1 MAMTQDNSLAF
12 RSARAGGA
20 SVLALDGSVDAVTSH
35 LLDARLDP
43 LLSGASPRVLLDF
56 AGVGY
61 ISSAGLRSILLG
73 AKTARARD
81 GEFALCGL
89 QRHVREAFEVSG
101 FAKIL
106 PLYASREAYLS
117 RSLDHFSSD
126 AVDCPLQRNKNAVL
140 RFLMILQFS
149 NYSEMPLVTD
159 PSMVTRLTPSLAHGE
174 HGNQLPSAGAFEEHL
189 QHLHSLQDID
199 IVIESMIA
207 EGDQVATNNITH
219 RHYKDGRYMATRYMS
234 FYRLSDGKIVEKIDV
249 YDRLHE
255 QQQLAARPPAVA

>member
-1 MAMTQDNSLAF
+1 MTQNKSLSF
-12 RSARAGGA
+12 GSARAGGA
-20 SVLALDGSVDAVTSH
+20 SVLALDGSVDVVTSH
-35 LLDARLDP
+35 LLDARLEP
-43 LLSGASPRVLLDF
+43 LLSVANPHVLLDF

-61 ISSAGLRSILLG
+61 VSSAGLRSVLLA
-73 AKTARARD
+73 AKTARARG
-81 GEFALCGL
+81 GEFAICSL
-89 QRHVREAFEVSG
+89 QRHVREAFEVTG
-101 FAKIL
+101 FASIL

-117 RSLDHFSSD
+117 RSIDLFSTD
-126 AVDCPLQRNKNAVL
+126 EVNCPLQRNKNVVL

-174 HGNQLPSAGAFEEHL
+174 HGNQLPSAGAFEDHL

-255 QQQLAARPPAVA
+255 REQLAAQPAAAA